1 MQGGDTVVRETIQE
15 IVQDFKDTPL
25 PLIWQAV
32 WSNCRS
38 QIIAIAYLMGFVT
51 AALLTQT
58 VQVIA
63 TFVALVVLLVMVRN
77 TYQAA
82 KTTLIEEKQKGG
94 ESTKRILALALVL
107 LIATPL
113 VAGAVEITPVE

>member
-82 KTTLIEEKQKGG
+82 KTTLIEEEQKGG